1 MINKPMAMGM
11 PKSIR
16 YKTDITQESKRII
29 NYQQSIRELHP
40 GQLAEFVTQFFSFF
54 SFEIVNKSFVTA
66 NLNYFY

>member
-29 NYQQSIRELHP
+29 NYQQSIRESHP
-40 GQLAEFVTQFFSFF
+40 GQLAEFVTQFFSLFF
-54 SFEIVNKSFVTA
+54 V
-66 NLNYFY
+66 